1 VDVNTS
7 LMRIDMDNV
16 VTGKKLVK
24 ALVVQGVIDMCNN
37 CSVGTYDL
45 SNWASRA
52 VLRKGNF
59 TLSGAQFES
68 VGFNQTL
75 NLNGTLNNVTV
86 SRDLVLTLSDQ
97 QEINGRLSL
106 SSLLPDN
113 ISYSSVLG
121 PLYQQSTEGFK
132 FASKFTNLQVNG
144 LYDGIS
150 LPHFYDRLVKL
161 IFNVRILKQKNL
173 IMK

>member
-1 VDVNTS
+1 
-7 LMRIDMDNV
+7 
-16 VTGKKLVK
+16 
-24 ALVVQGVIDMCNN
+24 
-37 CSVGTYDL
+37 
-45 SNWASRA
+45 